1 MNSLYGP
8 VPGLDP
14 KIDELNEEL
23 NEKIAEVVSETYI
36 ITYDAYDGN
45 NQIFENDDIIDCVIA
60 QVKILLKGNFRILK
74 IVKKK

>member
-14 KIDELNEEL
+14 KIDELNDEL

-45 NQIFENDDIIDCVIA
+45 NQVFENDDIDCVIG

>member
-14 KIDELNEEL
+14 KIDELNDEL
-23 NEKIAEVVSETYI
+23 NEKITEVVSETYTL
-36 ITYDAYDGN
+36 TYDAYDGN
-45 NQIFENDDIIDCVIA
+45 SLCFENDDIDCVIA